1 MRWSRG
7 LSGMLVVCLAV
18 ATGWGQG
25 LSKELC
31 KGPQVSIRVPAS
43 VVAEG
48 IEAKIFMGGPFGGY
62 GNYLLPKP
70 GMERYV
76 FDASVDGVAA
86 TSVQAVVYMPGCELS
101 RFEIVMHGENVERKM
116 ECRPLS
122 QWSLGGQV
130 VMDAATVAALGKR
143 SSPLEV
149 EVVYVANWVNV
160 FFGIMDGPVA
170 TFHVATVPLG
180 EDGSFLVQLPNLA
193 LDPAEKSAEK
203 RFRGDFV
210 FTLREKKTWN
220 IVGTLRP
227 SDFATSSGGLELR
240 TQYPDL
246 RFVLKP

>member
-1 MRWSRG
+1 M
-7 LSGMLVVCLAV
+7 VV
-18 ATGWGQG
+18 
-25 LSKELC
+25 
-31 KGPQVSIRVPAS
+31 
-43 VVAEG
+43 
-48 IEAKIFMGGPFGGY
+48 
-62 GNYLLPKP
+62 
-70 GMERYV
+70 
-76 FDASVDGVAA
+76 
-86 TSVQAVVYMPGCELS
+86 
-101 RFEIVMHGENVERKM
+101 
-116 ECRPLS
+116 
-122 QWSLGGQV
+122 GGQL

-170 TFHVATVPLG
+170 MFHVATVPLG

-193 LDPAEKSAEK
+193 LDPAEKSAEM

-220 IVGTLRP
+220 RVGTLRP
-227 SDFATSSGGLELR
+227 SELVRMGGLELR